1 MIKLYN
7 SLSRKKE
14 AFVPIGDEVKMYV
27 CGVTVY
33 DESHLGHALS
43 SIVFD
48 VLERYLLHRGYK
60 VRKVQNF
67 TDVDDKIINRANE
80 EDVPINEITEK
91 YISSFYKAIDG
102 LNVRRA
108 TVHPRATEDMPE
120 IIGLIERL
128 ISAESA
134 YVLNGSVYY
143 RVRSKADY
151 GKLSG

>member
-67 TDVDDKIINRANE
+67 K
-80 EDVPINEITEK
+80 K
-91 YISSFYKAIDG
+91 
-102 LNVRRA
+102 
-108 TVHPRATEDMPE
+108 
-120 IIGLIERL
+120 GLIL
-128 ISAESA
+128 IF
-134 YVLNGSVYY
+134 
-143 RVRSKADY
+143 DI
-151 GKLSG
+151 KLRYF